1 LVYLL
6 KNIVISD
13 DQEHYSHLLVPRL
26 AQALSS
32 DQRIK
37 PPHEVLRNYD
47 YNEMNNLYSNLS
59 EWKTLD
65 INFETNNL
73 SAKTQGTIFT
83 LNISLAYFRDFM
95 VFYRMQKI
103 TRGVISG

>member
-1 LVYLL
+1 MIFFKCSNFYHFIQPKQNRKYLLTFDRLVYLL

-13 DQEHYSHLLVPRL
+13 DQEHYSHLLVPKL

-65 INFETNNL
+65 IKFVNSNL
-73 SAKTQGTIFT
+73 SAKTQGRLF
-83 LNISLAYFRDFM
+83 
-95 VFYRMQKI
+95 
-103 TRGVISG
+103 